1 MLALKKRERCV
12 IQFYCYRYQLPNDY
26 SYLNSQ
32 ELSSEKL
39 TPEEAKAKKNE
50 LFAKYVKQ
58 ACLEMEKLTQEK
70 YIYKIEANVDSIFF
84 IKIDKKGSVNLKDS
98 TLDNVQKAEHYNHQA
113 WIIIDNSPNNQ
124 VIAYQN
130 NSSIKFSTVKK
141 YFFKRISK
149 MLNAT
154 FLTLLIEPISS
165 EAKFWDV
172 VYQYK
177 GRITDLYFSV
187 YAQNMPVLTE
197 DANEFIAEMRNQI
210 NAEKT
215 ELHASSKTGLKIDP
229 DNNYIKSMAE
239 SASLGISTLTLS
251 AKTNQEDSNTAI
263 VYDSASEEIVD
274 SFTMRKEQI
283 TQIIDASQTGLND
296 DINKIIATLKNY
308 LKSHEIKPYE

>member
-1 MLALKKRERCV
+1 
-12 IQFYCYRYQLPNDY
+12 
-26 SYLNSQ
+26 
-32 ELSSEKL
+32 
-39 TPEEAKAKKNE
+39 
-50 LFAKYVKQ
+50 
-58 ACLEMEKLTQEK
+58 MEKLTQEK

-84 IKIDKKGSVNLKDS
+84 IKIGKKGSVKLKDS
-98 TLDNVQKAEHYNHQA
+98 TLDNVQTAEHYNHQA

-130 NSSIKFSTVKK
+130 NSNIKFSTVKK
-141 YFFKRISK
+141 YFFERISK

-154 FLTLLIEPISS
+154 FLTLLIEPISK

-172 VYQYK
+172 VDQYK

-197 DANEFIAEMRNQI
+197 DANEFIAEIRNQI

-215 ELHASSKTGLKIDP
+215 ELHASSKTGLQIDS

-251 AKTNQEDSNTAI
+251 AKTNQEDSNTAT
-263 VYDSASEEIVD
+263 VYDSASDEIVD

-283 TQIIDASQTGLND
+283 TQIIDASQTCLKD
-296 DINKIIATLKNY
+296 DINKSIDTLKNY
-308 LKSHEIKPYE
+308 LKSHEIKHYE